1 MTHLTRGLDHL
12 RTGSGPERL
21 GPALAVDVLE
31 RLEGAFRAV
40 GAHARLPHLERHPQ
54 GGRLHAL
61 DQRADEQIHGRHD
74 CVVVPNLTRP
84 PLSAVDSPVALRVAR
99 PTRRVPLT
107 PAKARDACDAFG
119 VCDARTD
126 AFVCACDDACAR

>member
-1 MTHLTRGLDHL
+1 MASGAGITEKKKIRRRFRALLGDVLASLAEMTHLTRGLDHL

-74 CVVVPNLTRP
+74 DCVVVLAPSRI
-84 PLSAVDSPVALRVAR
+84 
-99 PTRRVPLT
+99 
-107 PAKARDACDAFG
+107 
-119 VCDARTD
+119 
-126 AFVCACDDACAR
+126 